1 MSNFQEESIIA
12 NMIVRIT
19 VLESILVSKG
29 LITREELDKMNFDS
43 TVALA
48 KSVLDSSGVSL
59 SDEEINSLLESK
71 ED

>member
-19 VLESILVSKG
+19 VLESILISKG